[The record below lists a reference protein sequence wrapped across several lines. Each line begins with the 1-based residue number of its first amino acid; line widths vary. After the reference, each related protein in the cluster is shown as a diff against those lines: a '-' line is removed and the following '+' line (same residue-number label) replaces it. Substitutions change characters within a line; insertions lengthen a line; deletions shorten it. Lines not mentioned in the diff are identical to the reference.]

1 MTEVVSDDDDFDS
14 TFRLPI
20 VVTNTPGGIEVWTV
34 SLGPRVLA
42 ALERHAH
49 RNGLGNSDPL
59 RRLLALADMIDRS
72 SNARADRLN

>member
-1 MTEVVSDDDDFDS
+1 MTEAVSDDDDFAS

-20 VVTNTPGGIEVWTV
+20 VVTNTPEGEVWTV

-49 RNGLGNSDPL
+49 RNGFGNSDPL